1 MNRTIA
7 ALMLGSLLSATAPLS
22 MAGSTV
28 PPTGIPGVN
37 QGGTESKESKEDKA
51 DKKGEE
57 ASGSNSGAESHE
69 TDKDAQTSS
78 GSKDG
83 VEEKKP

>member
-22 MAGSTV
+22 MAGSSV

-37 QGGTESKESKEDKA
+37 HGGTESKEDKA

>member
-7 ALMLGSLLSATAPLS
+7 ALMLGSLLSATAPLA

-37 QGGTESKESKEDKA
+37 QEGTESKEDKA

-69 TDKDAQTSS
+69 TEKDAQTSS

-83 VEEKKP
+83 MEEKKP

>member
-7 ALMLGSLLSATAPLS
+7 ALMLGSLLSATAPLA
-22 MAGSTV
+22 MAGSSV

-37 QGGTESKESKEDKA
+37 QGGTESKEDKA

-57 ASGSNSGAESHE
+57 ASGSNSGAETHE
-69 TDKDAQTSS
+69 TEKDAQTSS
-78 GSKDG
+78 ESKNG
-83 VEEKKP
+83 MEEKKP

>member
-7 ALMLGSLLSATAPLS
+7 ALMLGSLLSTTAPLA

-37 QGGTESKESKEDKA
+37 QGGTESKEDKA

-69 TDKDAQTSS
+69 TEKDAQTSS
-78 GSKDG
+78 RSKDG

>member
-7 ALMLGSLLSATAPLS
+7 ALMLGSLLSATAPLA

-37 QGGTESKESKEDKA
+37 QGGTESKEDKA

-69 TDKDAQTSS
+69 TEKDAQTSS
-78 GSKDG
+78 GSNDRVK
-83 VEEKKP
+83 EKKL

>member
-7 ALMLGSLLSATAPLS
+7 ALMLGSLLSAPLA

-28 PPTGIPGVN
+28 PPTGIPGAN
-37 QGGTESKESKEDKA
+37 QGGTEPREEKA

-78 GSKDG
+78 GAKDG

>member
-37 QGGTESKESKEDKA
+37 QGGTESKEDKA

-69 TDKDAQTSS
+69 TEKDAQTSS
-78 GSKDG
+78 RSKDG

>member
-7 ALMLGSLLSATAPLS
+7 ALMLGSLLSATAPLA

-37 QGGTESKESKEDKA
+37 QGGTESKEDKA

-69 TDKDAQTSS
+69 TEKDAQTSS

-83 VEEKKP
+83 MEEKKP

>member
-7 ALMLGSLLSATAPLS
+7 ALMLGSLLSATAPLA

-37 QGGTESKESKEDKA
+37 QGGTESKEDKA